1 MFNIVKSIRKRYRWA
16 LVAIALLVSV
26 SALLM
31 QYFFSVQKYDAKII
45 NIAGKQRMLSQ
56 KIAWHSNALINQTDN
71 HAQHLQSLKHSLELF
86 EQAHEYLLTK
96 DEQGN
101 AVYLNTPLFDSYY
114 ASPSNLDAEVLA
126 FITQAK
132 NLVSQKEPINLAS
145 FSVSEVEALLKK
157 LDTAVSLFEQQ
168 AVKKVDWISSIEL
181 LCWFFTLAL
190 LFLELRFVFMPMEKR
205 VLETLQKY
213 QQQKEFAEQVSNNK
227 EHFIARA
234 SHEFRTPLQ
243 GLITSID
250 ELKIPTSQQD
260 IQRQARY
267 CSARLLA
274 MLDEL
279 QDLQAL
285 SLNRWSLNPTSDN
298 LLTTIN
304 KVLVVYEYGC
314 TEKGLKLIR
323 ELAASLDCAVIVDH
337 ARLQQI
343 VNELLSNALKFTE
356 QGEVKVIATLNN
368 NQLSLSVED
377 TGCGFDHL
385 IEQLELDSTEQ
396 SNHFQ
401 GLRTGLA
408 RVQYIVDALKGEI
421 RFENNRQQGASVFLT
436 LPLEMDTTL
445 SKSSSIPDNLHCL
458 VVEDNPLNMLVLTK
472 LLTALNIHAECAE
485 NGKIACEM
493 VAKKSYD
500 VIFMDL
506 NMPVMDGFEATKILH
521 DNDKTLPIIVVT
533 ANTSDS
539 DLARAKACG
548 AIGHIHKPIDQQ
560 SIIAALNDAFLPE
573 VD

>member
-1 MFNIVKSIRKRYRWA
+1 
-16 LVAIALLVSV
+16 
-26 SALLM
+26 M

-101 AVYLNTPLFDSYY
+101 AVYLNTPLFDLYY

-145 FSVSEVEALLKK
+145 YSVGEVEALLKK

-205 VLETLQKY
+205 VLQTLQKY

-285 SLNRWSLNPTSDN
+285 SLNRWSLNSTSDN
-298 LLTTIN
+298 LLITIN

-385 IEQLELDSTEQ
+385 IEQLELDSTE
-396 SNHFQ
+396 
-401 GLRTGLA
+401 
-408 RVQYIVDALKGEI
+408 
-421 RFENNRQQGASVFLT
+421 
-436 LPLEMDTTL
+436 
-445 SKSSSIPDNLHCL
+445 
-458 VVEDNPLNMLVLTK
+458 
-472 LLTALNIHAECAE
+472 
-485 NGKIACEM
+485 
-493 VAKKSYD
+493 
-500 VIFMDL
+500 
-506 NMPVMDGFEATKILH
+506 
-521 DNDKTLPIIVVT
+521 
-533 ANTSDS
+533 
-539 DLARAKACG
+539 
-548 AIGHIHKPIDQQ
+548 
-560 SIIAALNDAFLPE
+560 
-573 VD
+573 